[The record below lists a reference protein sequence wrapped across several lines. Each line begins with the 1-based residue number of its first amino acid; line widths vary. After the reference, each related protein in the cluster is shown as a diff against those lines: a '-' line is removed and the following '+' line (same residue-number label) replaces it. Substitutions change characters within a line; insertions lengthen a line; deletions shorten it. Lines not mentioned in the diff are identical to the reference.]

1 MEDIFFTTTCM
12 MLSLSEKKWYK
23 FFTHKFITQLGSTNR
38 RYTFLVDF
46 YEKKLS
52 RELQHIIERKKNSK
66 RKKIIALAPR
76 NGKNRN

>member
-1 MEDIFFTTTCM
+1 M
-12 MLSLSEKKWYK
+12 MLSLSEKIVQ